1 MVLVTPFFPEHI
13 KIRLY
18 LIIIIKSTVNHDYNY
33 TYVDLRTVVQK
44 VFISCSGKKNEH
56 EYSLFWQKTRISEHD
71 TNINTI
77 PNPHLPQTSSVQKR
91 YGLLYVVDVKRYKTG
106 YITITRIQNKIQI
119 QLELTGT

>member
-18 LIIIIKSTVNHDYNY
+18 LIIITKSTVNHDYNY

-44 VFISCSGKKNEH
+44 VFISCSGKKNKH

-71 TNINTI
+71 TNMNTI
-77 PNPHLPQTSSVQKR
+77 PTPYMFRDTTHAVCGTSDPMRACHGPATKMIVRADS
-91 YGLLYVVDVKRYKTG
+91 
-106 YITITRIQNKIQI
+106 
-119 QLELTGT
+119 

>member
-18 LIIIIKSTVNHDYNY
+18 LIIITKSTVNHDYNY

-71 TNINTI
+71 TNMNTI
-77 PNPHLPQTSSVQKR
+77 PTFH
-91 YGLLYVVDVKRYKTG
+91 
-106 YITITRIQNKIQI
+106 
-119 QLELTGT
+119 